1 MGEGGIKNGQNN
13 SDVFYGRPLTS
24 MRIHKLSDHIVHCR
38 HSDAKLRAKTE
49 AGDKELRALRRK

>member
-1 MGEGGIKNGQNN
+1 
-13 SDVFYGRPLTS
+13 
-24 MRIHKLSDHIVHCR
+24 MRIHKLSEHIVHYR